1 MNNNSPFAK
10 IKVRQLVLWEILAL
24 AVYVIVMLFAFG
36 MDGGDDG
43 LIEQGNIL
51 FMYLVPVVFVYG
63 HLRRQNIS
71 FGRFLGKGVVFP
83 GFRQDFVSFC
93 VTLAASISS
102 IYLIFYPLSFIAPGF
117 VRFWL
122 LDDMLFYTSTQQT
135 DHLVL
140 CNVLEIILLVVIAPA
155 VEEIIFRG
163 MILHRWA
170 HKWGQGRAAVFSA
183 LLFCIFHADWVGA
196 FLFSLLMTVIYLRTG
211 SLYAC
216 IFFHMVNNA
225 IALVFAGL
233 EYLTTGTLAEMTI
246 WEFQRDLWHGLA
258 ATVIFLFGWP
268 YLYRNRLRGLGEMSL
283 PAV

>member
-10 IKVRQLVLWEILAL
+10 IKVRQLVLWEVLAL
-24 AVYVIVMLFAFG
+24 AGYVVFMLCVFG
-36 MDGGDDG
+36 LDGGDQG
-43 LIEQGNIL
+43 LIEQGNL
-51 FMYLVPVVFVYG
+51 LVMYLVPVVFVYV

-71 FGRFLGKGVVFP
+71 FGRFLGKGIIFP

-102 IYLIFYPLSFIAPGF
+102 IYLIFYPLSFIAPDF

-122 LDDMLFYTSTQQT
+122 LEDMLFYTSAQQT

-140 CNVLEIILLVVIAPA
+140 CNVIEIISIVMIAPV

-170 HKWGQGRAAVFSA
+170 HKWGLGRAAVLSA
-183 LLFCIFHADWVGA
+183 FLFCIFHADWVGA
-196 FLFSLLMTVIYLRTG
+196 FLFSLLMTAVYLRTG

-216 IFFHMVNNA
+216 IFFHLVNNA
-225 IALVFAGL
+225 VVLVFAGI
-233 EYLTTGTLAEMTI
+233 EYAATGTLAEMTLG
-246 WEFQRDLWHGLA
+246 EFQRDLWHGMA

-268 YLYRNRLRGLGEMSL
+268 YLYRSRLKGLTRMTL